1 MTKSAA
7 IVLAPYNINVNAI
20 CPGTTVTDMSL
31 MATAGRARLLGLS
44 VDEAIKTREAQIPIG
59 RRNQP
64 DDVAAMAA
72 FLASS
77 DADQITGQAFNVD
90 GGLVMY

>member
-1 MTKSAA
+1 
-7 IVLAPYNINVNAI
+7 
-20 CPGTTVTDMSL
+20 MSL
-31 MATAGRARLLGLS
+31 MATAGRAKLMGLS
-44 VDEAIKTREAQIPIG
+44 VEEAIKTREAQIPIG

-72 FLASS
+72 FLASP
-77 DADQITGQAFNVD
+77 DADQITGQAINID

>member
-1 MTKSAA
+1 MTRSAA
-7 IVLAPYNINVNAI
+7 VVLAPYNINVNAV
-20 CPGTTVTDMSL
+20 CPGTTITDMSL
-31 MATAGRARLLGLS
+31 MATAGRAKLMGVS
-44 VDEAIKTREAQIPIG
+44 VDEATKVREAQIPIG

-64 DDVAAMAA
+64 DDIAAMAA

-77 DADQITGQAFNVD
+77 DADQITGQALNVD